1 MNISWSLQYVKV
13 LTSNQFA
20 APAGSQAAKPPFLL
34 CIVDMNTVKYQGNK
48 KATKKKKETLTKF
61 LQSDFQKAMRV
72 NYFFINRKY

>member
-34 CIVDMNTVKYQGNK
+34 CIVDMNTVKYQGK
-48 KATKKKKETLTKF
+48 KQATKKK
-61 LQSDFQKAMRV
+61 R
-72 NYFFINRKY
+72 NINKVPSEWLSKGYES